1 MKLIILFCFFYACNA
16 RTPNHTWTSGTC
28 KDSVRDFSYLVLG
41 LPPNTSRAIVT
52 GFFPLNQTNAWF
64 CGHGH
69 NFWGIGKHGQA
80 HGLFISHDTHNREF
94 SFAFGKKGGSTGW
107 QFHMF
112 KLHQEF
118 NLKVCRWPGS
128 HMPTGIYP
136 ESPTECLYNYNPKVN
151 AGLVDH
157 VMVGVTWS
165 NDIVT
170 LHWHKYIHTM
180 YVPGASEWNQAS
192 VFLQDDS
199 DSLAFQFVNE
209 TRTFFVSTNGLGN
222 ITQYQ
227 VCNNCVGYAENIF
240 ANTANG
246 HIPADFTPHNWFVL
260 TNHSSVIHGTIVANQ
275 PVRVLCLR
283 PIPVGV
289 AAEGVLSFSEFNT
302 TLCNGYALNGTAD
315 AIRFNLNYTDN
326 PFEHASN
333 ESVVINTDLGRFTFI
348 CGNSSEPS
356 DSGFFP
362 FGKQDTPFYCFLN
375 SSLLSKPA
383 FLGVLPRILR
393 EFVFTKW
400 GSVYINGYNYFQLPP
415 ITNITFNLYSK
426 NNTGF
431 WTVAYTQYTDVL
443 LQVNGTDITKVL
455 YCDSYIERLKCA
467 QKSFNLDNGFYNAA
481 TIKGKQLPKTIVALP
496 FNFDF
501 VNVTINVRWA
511 HLDINNAS
519 SFCVNASQFSIK
531 INFTT
536 NEGDDNAISQHSGNC
551 PFTLQSL
558 NDYISFNRI
567 CFSVV
572 NFADACRMYFQY
584 KTNYVHTYAFTL
596 YVSYS
601 YGDRI
606 MGVPASGIGVADVS
620 QVVFNSCTEYNI
632 YGMVGTGVISPTNL
646 AFIGGLYYTSVSG
659 NLLGFKN
666 ISTDE
671 VYSIRPCAYT
681 EQLAV
686 INDKLVGVLTAD
698 NGTILGFNSTI
709 EMPTFYYHTSSQN
722 NCTTPI
728 ITYSNFGVCEDG
740 GVTFLEAVDGPADI
754 IPIQHGNVSIPVNFT
769 IAVHT
774 EYIQH
779 SNRPIAVDC
788 RTYVCSGNPRCNKL
802 LTQYAQACLNI
813 EQALRMSAR
822 IESVDLNEQIAV
834 NQQALS
840 LATPQTFN
848 SSGYDFGP
856 VLPTEKGKRSKIE
869 DILFNKVVTTG
880 LGTVDQDYKSCSQGL
895 SIADLA
901 CAQYYNGIM
910 VLPGVVDPAK
920 MAMYTGSLIGGMAL
934 GGITAAASAPFSIAV
949 QARLNYVALQT
960 DVLQN
965 NQKQLATAFN
975 NAIGNI
981 TQAFDRVGGAI
992 EQTAQG
998 LVTVANALNKVQDVV
1013 NTQGNALTH
1022 LTEQLQNNFQA
1033 ISSSIQTIYTRLDEL
1048 SADAQVDRLITGRL
1062 ASLNAFVAQTL
1073 NRYTEVKAS
1082 RALAFEKINE
1092 CVKSQSSRFGFCGNG
1107 THLFSIVN
1115 SAPEG
1120 FIFFHTVLVPSSHI
1134 TVRAFAGF
1142 CYENR
1147 AFVLHD
1153 VKLLL
1158 FHGNSTHYQLT
1169 PRTMFQPRVPTPGDF
1184 VEIASCTVE
1193 HVNITTGNIQE
1204 IFPDHF
1210 DVNSTINDIL
1220 SKIPNW
1226 TIPQFPLD
1234 IFNQTYLNLSGE
1246 IADLEQRSESLKNYT
1261 IDLRHLIDN
1270 LNKTLV
1276 DLEWLNRIE
1285 TYVKWP
1291 WWVWLII
1298 VISLIFTIA
1307 LLAFCCLTTGCCGCC
1322 GCVGGCLSSCCS
1334 RTKLKPYT
1342 ELEKLHIQ

>member
-1 MKLIILFCFFYACNA
+1 MKTFLILACIHVA
-16 RTPNHTWTSGTC
+16 VATVKLKDPTPFVNTTC
-28 KDSVRDFSYLVLG
+28 EDSIHDFSYLVLG
-41 LPPNTSRAIVT
+41 LPPNVNNAIVT
-52 GFFPLNQTNAWF
+52 GYFPVNQTDAWK
-64 CGHGH
+64 CGHG
-69 NFWGIGKHGQA
+69 NSFDTGA
-80 HGLFISHDTHNREF
+80 HGVFISHDTNNREF
-94 SFAFGKKGGSTGW
+94 SIAIGTMDAQGW
-107 QFHMF
+107 QFHMN
-112 KLHQEF
+112 KYREEL
-118 NLKVCRWPGS
+118 NLRVCKWPKPVING
-128 HMPTGIYP
+128 GIYP
-136 ESPTECLYNYNPKVN
+136 WTPTECLYHLRNVGQ
-151 AGLVDH
+151 AGLRDH
-157 VMVGVTWS
+157 VMLGVTWT

-170 LHWHKYIHTM
+170 LYWHWYIHRM
-180 YVPGASEWNQAS
+180 YVPGASRWTEAIVNTERNFTTFAH
-192 VFLQDDS
+192 
-199 DSLAFQFVNE
+199 QFVHKR
-209 TRTFFVSTNGLGN
+209 RTFFVSTNNLGN
-222 ITQYQ
+222 ITKYEA
-227 VCNNCVGYAENIF
+227 CDDCVGFAENIF
-240 ANTANG
+240 TNTEGG

-260 TNHSSVIHGTIVANQ
+260 TNHSSVIQGTIVANQ
-275 PVRVLCLR
+275 PLRILCLR

-289 AAEGVLSFSEFNT
+289 AAEGVLDFSEINT
-302 TLCNGYALNGTAD
+302 TLCNGYALNGSAD

-333 ESVVINTDLGRFTFI
+333 ESVVINTDFGRFTFM

-375 SSLLSKPA
+375 STALDKPV

-426 NNTGF
+426 NNNGF
-431 WTVAYTQYTDVL
+431 WTVAYTQFADVL

-455 YCDSYIERLKCA
+455 YCDSDIERLKCA
-467 QKSFNLDNGFYNAA
+467 QKSFSLDNGFYNAA
-481 TIKGKQLPKTIVALP
+481 TVRKKEWPKTTVVLP
-496 FNFDF
+496 FNFDH
-501 VNVTINVRWA
+501 VNVTVNVRSGS
-511 HLDINNAS
+511 LNINNV
-519 SFCVNASQFSIK
+519 SFYCVNASQF
-531 INFTT
+531 TT
-536 NEGDDNAISQHSGNC
+536 FLNYTTDKGDANSVSQHSGNC
-551 PFTLQSL
+551 PFTLEKL
-558 NDYISFNRI
+558 NNYVSFNRI
-567 CFSVV
+567 CFSTTS
-572 NFADACRMYFQY
+572 FADSCRMYFQY
-584 KTNYVHTYAFTL
+584 KYSFIHMFAFTI
-596 YVSYS
+596 YVSYT

-606 MGVPASGIGVADVS
+606 MGVPAADIGIKDISHVIKDK
-620 QVVFNSCTEYNI
+620 CTDYNI
-632 YGMVGTGVISPTNL
+632 YGMQGTGVISLTNYS
-646 AFIGGLYYTSVSG
+646 FIGGLYYTSVSG

-666 ISTDE
+666 VSSDE
-671 VYSIRPCAYT
+671 VYSIRPCTYT

-686 INDKLVGVLTAD
+686 INDKLVGILSAD
-698 NGTILGFNSTI
+698 NDTVLDFNKTIV
-709 EMPTFYYHTSSQN
+709 MPTLYYHTSSEE
-722 NCTTPI
+722 NCTKPL
-728 ITYSNFGVCEDG
+728 ITYSNFGVCADG
-740 GVTFLEAVDGPADI
+740 SVTFLEAADGPASI

-779 SNRPIAVDC
+779 SNRPVVVDC
-788 RTYVCSGNPRCNKL
+788 RTYVCNGNPRCNEL
-802 LTQYAQACLNI
+802 LAQYAQACLNI
-813 EQALRMSAR
+813 ERALHMSAR
-822 IESVDLNEQIAV
+822 IESADMNDQISV
-834 NQQALS
+834 NHQALS
-840 LATPQTFN
+840 LAIPQTFN

-856 VLPTEKGKRSKIE
+856 VLPAKPGKRSKLE
-869 DILFNKVVTTG
+869 DILFNKVVTSG
-880 LGTVDQDYKSCSQGL
+880 LGTVDQDYRACSNGL
-895 SIADLA
+895 AIADLA

-910 VLPGVVDPAK
+910 VLPGVVDPEK
-920 MAMYTGSLIGGMAL
+920 MAMYTGTLLGGMAL
-934 GGITAAASAPFSIAV
+934 GGLTAAAAAPFAIAV

-960 DVLQN
+960 DVLQR
-965 NQKQLATAFN
+965 NQMQLANSFN
-975 NAIGNI
+975 AAIGNI
-981 TQAFDRVGGAI
+981 TKAFDRVGSAI
-992 EQTAQG
+992 EQTSQG
-998 LVTVANALNKVQDVV
+998 LMTVANALNKVQDVV
-1013 NTQGNALTH
+1013 NTQGMALTQ

-1033 ISSSIQTIYTRLDEL
+1033 ISSSIQTIYNRLDEL

-1082 RALAFEKINE
+1082 RTLAFQKINE

-1120 FIFFHTVLVPSSHI
+1120 FLFLHTVLVPSSHI
-1134 TVRAFAGF
+1134 TIRAFAGF
-1142 CYENR
+1142 CYESQR

-1158 FHGNSTHYQLT
+1158 FHGNDTHYMLT

-1184 VEIASCTVE
+1184 VEITSCTVE
-1193 HVNITTGNIQE
+1193 HVNITAGNIQE
-1204 IFPDHF
+1204 IFPEYI
-1210 DVNSTINDIL
+1210 DVNATVNDIL

>member
-1 MKLIILFCFFYACNA
+1 MKKFILICFLPLVSSLTN
-16 RTPNHTWTSGTC
+16 PNPFKPLNCTDAIH
-28 KDSVRDFSYLVLG
+28 DFSYLVLG
-41 LPPNTSRAIVT
+41 LPPNANNAIVT
-52 GFFPLNQTNAWF
+52 GYFPLNQSSAWQ
-64 CGHGH
+64 CGG
-69 NFWGIGKHGQA
+69 GVSTTAGA
-80 HGLFISHDTHNREF
+80 HGAFISHDTHNRAF
-94 SFAFGKKGGSTGW
+94 SIGVGTLDAKGW

-112 KLHQEF
+112 KNREEMRIR
-118 NLKVCRWPGS
+118 VCTWSYPVISNSQYPHAPGD
-128 HMPTGIYP
+128 
-136 ESPTECLYNYNPKVN
+136 CLYNLHDVGHS
-151 AGLVDH
+151 GLKNH
-157 VMVGVTWS
+157 VMVGVTWD
-165 NDIVT
+165 NDFVT
-170 LHWHKYIHTM
+170 LYWNMYLHRL
-180 YVPGASEWNQAS
+180 YVPGASKWTHAS
-192 VFLQDDS
+192 VYTENDYMEFGR
-199 DSLAFQFVNE
+199 QFVDKR
-209 TRTFFVSTNGLGN
+209 RTFFVSTNSLGN
-222 ITQYQ
+222 ITRYQ
-227 VCNNCVGYAENIF
+227 ACNDCVGFAENIF
-240 ANTANG
+240 SNTEG
-246 HIPADFTPHNWFVL
+246 GQIPADFSPHNWFVL
-260 TNHSSVIHGTIVANQ
+260 TNHSSIIQGTIVTNQ
-275 PVRVLCLR
+275 PLRILCLR

-289 AAEGVLSFSEFNT
+289 AAEGVLDFSEINT

-326 PFEHASN
+326 PFQHASN
-333 ESVVINTDLGRFTFI
+333 ESVIINTDLGRFVFI

-356 DSGFFP
+356 DKTFFP

-375 SSLLSKPA
+375 STVLDKPV

-415 ITNITFNLYSK
+415 INNITFNLYSK
-426 NNTGF
+426 NNNGF
-431 WTVAYTQYTDVL
+431 WTVAYTQYADVL
-443 LQVNGTDITKVL
+443 LQVNGTDITRVL
-455 YCDSYIERLKCA
+455 YCDSDIERLKCA
-467 QKSFNLDNGFYNAA
+467 QKSFTLDNGFYNAA
-481 TIKGKQLPKTIVALP
+481 TIKKKQWPKTTVVLP
-496 FNFDF
+496 FNFDH
-501 VNVTINVRWA
+501 VNVSVNVQSGS
-511 HLDINNAS
+511 LNINNVVS
-519 SFCVNASQFSIK
+519 YCVNASQF
-531 INFTT
+531 TT
-536 NEGDDNAISQHSGNC
+536 VLNYTTSLNDANSVSQHSGTC
-551 PFTLQSL
+551 PFTLDTL
-558 NDYISFNRI
+558 NNYVTFNRL
-567 CFSVV
+567 CFSTQP
-572 NFADACRMYFQY
+572 FADSCRMYFQY
-584 KTNYVHTYAFTL
+584 RWSFIHIQQAFSI
-596 YVSYS
+596 YVSYT

-606 MGVPASGIGVADVS
+606 MGVPAADVGIKDVSHVVQS
-620 QVVFNSCTEYNI
+620 QCTDYNI
-632 YGMVGTGVISPTNL
+632 YGMVGTGVITPTNL
-646 AFIGGLYYTSVSG
+646 SFIGGLYYTAVSG

-666 ISTDE
+666 ISSDE

-686 INDKLVGVLTAD
+686 IGDKLVGVLTAD
-698 NGTILGFNSTI
+698 NDTILGFNSTVV
-709 EMPTFYYHTSSQN
+709 MPTFYYHTSSQS
-722 NCTTPI
+722 NCTKPV
-728 ITYSNFGVCEDG
+728 ITYSNFGVCADG
-740 GVTFLEAVDGPADI
+740 GVTFLEAADGPADI

-779 SNRPIAVDC
+779 SNRPVVVDC

-802 LTQYAQACLNI
+802 LLQYAQACLNI
-813 EQALRMSAR
+813 EKALHMSAR

-840 LATPQTFN
+840 LAIPQTFN
-848 SSGYDFGP
+848 SSGYNFGP
-856 VLPTEKGKRSKIE
+856 VLPAGKGMRSKIE

-910 VLPGVVDPAK
+910 VLPGVVDPEK